1 MHKNRNPK
9 TLFHTNYEKSTKL
22 IWNKKW
28 RNWED
33 RERTREIWRKEGRI
47 KRRGLMRCW
56 SESIQAI
63 MIMLELNWTCLKYR
77 WIVLFRWR
85 FSPSAFSDLLYSECD
100 GNGVVLKKHANDEW
114 GVKASFD
121 RRKVSYVTWVL
132 MIVYGGEYDLFCV
145 PAAWHVV
152 WLYVITDKL
161 FSYSNYGSNM

>member
-85 FSPSAFSDLLYSECD
+85 FSPSAFSDLLLR
-100 GNGVVLKKHANDEW
+100 V
-114 GVKASFD
+114 
-121 RRKVSYVTWVL
+121 RRKR
-132 MIVYGGEYDLFCV
+132 C
-145 PAAWHVV
+145 HVEETREWRV
-152 WLYVITDKL
+152 RGKSVIW
-161 FSYSNYGSNM
+161 